1 MESLIKIIVPS
12 GIGIL
17 IIFMGVIYPVWQK
30 GSQIAA
36 GGDSAQLGNF
46 IESWV
51 VFGLLIIIA
60 LVLLGVI
67 QRAAG
72 A

>member
-1 MESLIKIIVPS
+1 MEPLIKILVPS

-17 IIFMGVIYPVWQK
+17 IVFLGVIDPTWEK

-36 GGDSAQLGNF
+36 GVDMAQLGNLLGD
-46 IESWV
+46 WV
-51 VFGLLIIIA
+51 VFGLLIVIA

-72 A
+72 G